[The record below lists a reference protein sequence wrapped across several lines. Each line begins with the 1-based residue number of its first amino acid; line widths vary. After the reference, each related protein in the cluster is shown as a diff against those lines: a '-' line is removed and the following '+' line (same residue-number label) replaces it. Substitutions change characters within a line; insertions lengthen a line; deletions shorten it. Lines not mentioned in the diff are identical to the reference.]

1 MKQIEIIT
9 SESIL
14 IIGIKNDN
22 WNPRPTIDTE
32 FSIIPIIIND
42 TDKDITGRIWE
53 VKDPFIAREPL
64 AMLQMYNSD
73 HMKKERDMNNGRY
86 TFCHCTN
93 EVAYLDKVKN
103 ITYDDDTE
111 YVHLRFT
118 YDEKIFKSV
127 MTKTMT
133 IDAIHNLVNSVK
145 TAGGYTVTYIDWDNG
160 KPRVAGRF
168 KTKEEVDGF
177 LETITADGS
186 GWTDE
191 EISTISIHDSYN
203 YMLPY

>member
-9 SESIL
+9 SESVL

-53 VKDPFIAREPL
+53 VKDPFIAREKL
-64 AMLQMYNSD
+64 GLLTFNNHKIECLSLN
-73 HMKKERDMNNGRY
+73 RDMNSGIY
-86 TFCHCTN
+86 TFCHYTN

-103 ITYDDDTE
+103 IIYNNTE

-118 YDEKIFKSV
+118 YDEKTFKSI

-133 IDAIHNLVNSVK
+133 IDAIYNLINSVK
-145 TAGGYTVTYIDWDNG
+145 DAGYTITYFDYDTG
-160 KPRVAGRF
+160 KPRVADRF
-168 KTKEEVDGF
+168 RTKEEVDKF
-177 LETITADGS
+177 LEAITADGS
-186 GWTDE
+186 GWTSE
-191 EISTISIHDSYN
+191 EISTISLHNDYN

>member
-9 SESIL
+9 SESVL

-53 VKDPFIAREPL
+53 VKDPFIAREKL
-64 AMLQMYNSD
+64 GLLTLNNHKIECLSLN
-73 HMKKERDMNNGRY
+73 RDMNSGIY
-86 TFCHCTN
+86 TFCHYTN

-103 ITYDDDTE
+103 IIYNNTE

-118 YDEKIFKSV
+118 YDEKTFKSI

-133 IDAIHNLVNSVK
+133 IDAIHNLINSVK
-145 TAGGYTVTYIDWDNG
+145 DAGCTVTYIDWDTG

-168 KTKEEVDGF
+168 KTKEEVDKF
-177 LETITADGS
+177 LEAITADGS
-186 GWTDE
+186 GWMDE
-191 EISTISIHDSYN
+191 EISTISVHNDYN

>member
-64 AMLQMYNSD
+64 ARLQMYNSD
-73 HMKKERDMNNGRY
+73 HMKIERDMNNGRY
-86 TFCHCTN
+86 TFCHYTN

-103 ITYDDDTE
+103 IIYNNTE

-118 YDEKIFKSV
+118 YDEKTFKSI

-133 IDAIHNLVNSVK
+133 IDAIHNLINSVK
-145 TAGGYTVTYIDWDNG
+145 DAGYTVTYIDWDTC

-168 KTKEEVDGF
+168 KTKEEVDTF
-177 LETITADGS
+177 LEAITADGS
-186 GWTDE
+186 GWTGE

>member
-14 IIGIKNDN
+14 IIGIKNHN
-22 WNPRPTIDTE
+22 WNPHPE

-42 TDKDITGRIWE
+42 TDKDTTGRIWE
-53 VKDPFIAREPL
+53 VKDPFIAREKL
-64 AMLQMYNSD
+64 GRLTLNKHKIECLSLN
-73 HMKKERDMNNGRY
+73 RDMNSGIY
-86 TFCHCTN
+86 TFCHYTN

-103 ITYDDDTE
+103 ITYDNDNDTE

-133 IDAIHNLVNSVK
+133 IDAIYNLINSVK
-145 TAGGYTVTYIDWDNG
+145 DAGYTITYFDYDTG
-160 KPRVAGRF
+160 KPRVADRF
-168 KTKEEVDGF
+168 RTKEEVDKF
-177 LETITADGS
+177 LEAITADGS
-186 GWTDE
+186 GWTSE
-191 EISTISIHDSYN
+191 EISTVSLHNDYN